1 MKLESTLRRHSAAS
15 RRAFPIGMNGNGNH
29 AHGNGKLIGDLAHN
43 PPPDKRI
50 LIADDHPATLE
61 QLNLTLTE
69 WGYSVVT
76 AADGRQAWDLLQQP
90 GAPRLAILDRRMPGL
105 DGVEICRRVR
115 QQAQEPYIYILMLTV
130 YDQEQQVAAGL
141 QSGADDYIIKPY
153 HLDELQARLEAGRR
167 ILGIQH
173 RLIEARDQLQ
183 SQATIDSVTG
193 LWNRGMI
200 LEFLRKEL
208 SRAHRRG
215 DPVGL
220 AVLDLDHFK
229 SVNDEHGHP
238 VGDAVLRETGERL
251 RETVRAYDAIGRYGG
266 DEFISVHPGCG
277 WEDTARLGE
286 RLRAAFSVA
295 PMIAGSAIL
304 QVTASVGVASSDMLL
319 APEPARLVFLAD
331 AALYTAKRGGRDRVE
346 IARPDR

>member
-1 MKLESTLRRHSAAS
+1 
-15 RRAFPIGMNGNGNH
+15 MNGNGNH
-29 AHGNGKLIGDLAHN
+29 AHGKLIGDLAHN

-50 LIADDHPATLE
+50 LVADDHPSTLE
-61 QLNLTLTE
+61 QLCETLTE

-76 AADGRQAWDLLQQP
+76 AADGRQAWAVLQQP
-90 GAPRLAILDRRMPGL
+90 GAPRLALLDRRMPGL

-115 QQAQEPYIYILMLTV
+115 QQAQEPYIYILLLTV
-130 YDQEQQVAAGL
+130 SDQEQQIAAGL
-141 QSGADDYIIKPY
+141 QSGADDYIVKPY

-173 RLIEARDQLQ
+173 RLIEARDRLQ

-208 SRAHRRG
+208 ARAHRRG

-229 SVNDEHGHP
+229 SINDQHGHP
-238 VGDAVLRETGERL
+238 VGDTVLRETGERL
-251 RETVRAYDAIGRYGG
+251 REAVRAYDAIGRYGG
-266 DEFISVHPGCG
+266 DEFISVHPGCS

-331 AALYTAKRGGRDRVE
+331 AALYTAKRAGRDRVE